1 MRILSVFLFLFFV
14 TPIWGQSIGVK
25 IGATTVTPTGNN
37 DQFDFD
43 FGESFS
49 PGYQVSFLG
58 NYDLSDIII
67 LKPTI
72 TYRQYTI
79 KQDLFLYTNN
89 YTVEQTHNTLGLDL
103 NFDIEL
109 RSNLSFIFGM
119 GIDYITAIKT
129 LTQINSLEETSNLDL
144 GEMTIDQL
152 IDPYSNVGLCFK
164 FSSTFFV
171 DLEYR
176 HLLDNWGTG
185 GVVPGSQF
193 ISSNNGSVKLH
204 MINLSLGLLF

>member
-1 MRILSVFLFLFFV
+1 
-14 TPIWGQSIGVK
+14 
-25 IGATTVTPTGNN
+25 
-37 DQFDFD
+37 
-43 FGESFS
+43 
-49 PGYQVSFLG
+49 
-58 NYDLSDIII
+58 
-67 LKPTI
+67 
-72 TYRQYTI
+72 
-79 KQDLFLYTNN
+79 
-89 YTVEQTHNTLGLDL
+89 
-103 NFDIEL
+103 
-109 RSNLSFIFGM
+109 M

-164 FSSTFFV
+164 FSSTFFL

-204 MINLSLGLLF
+204 CLLYTSPSPRDRTRSRMPSSA